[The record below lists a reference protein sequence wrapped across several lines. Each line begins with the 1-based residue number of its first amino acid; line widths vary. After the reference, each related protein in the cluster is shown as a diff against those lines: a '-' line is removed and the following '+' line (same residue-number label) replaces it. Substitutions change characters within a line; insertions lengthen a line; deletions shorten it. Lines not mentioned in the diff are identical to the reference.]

1 MKEAAQCSIK
11 YTKKQPGFSSW
22 TCCWPAVRPWMNYH
36 HPHYQCLQNTLPC
49 AKFCS
54 KCFTN
59 INTTNPVRRSLNT
72 AILQMTQLGHST
84 YTASNRMPSE
94 SSLLSIACPS
104 LHFPLLNKPCC
115 LLTFLKYIHGNYPFF
130 SILGATII
138 VPFIIRTHSTALFRS
153 QSFHFCAFCNPFST
167 QCSKFSGRCEHWKQ
181 NPNPS
186 TLSAKPPDV
195 ALGPPSHHTPSSS
208 PSHSL
213 CSSHTDLFLIL

>member
-1 MKEAAQCSIK
+1 
-11 YTKKQPGFSSW
+11 
-22 TCCWPAVRPWMNYH
+22 MNYH

-104 LHFPLLNKPCC
+104 LHFPLLNKPCR

-153 QSFHFCAFCNPFST
+153 QSFHFCAF
-167 QCSKFSGRCEHWKQ
+167 
-181 NPNPS
+181 
-186 TLSAKPPDV
+186 AI
-195 ALGPPSHHTPSSS
+195 
-208 PSHSL
+208 HSL
-213 CSSHTDLFLIL
+213 HSAQSSQEDVSTENKTQTLQPCLQSLLMCPWALLPTTPQALPLVTRCAPATLICF